1 MFLKSI
7 EIRGFKSFADKTE
20 LSFKKG
26 VTAVV
31 GPNGSGKSNISD
43 AIRWVL
49 GEQSVK
55 TLRGG
60 KMEDVIFAGTQ
71 FRKPVG
77 LAQVSLTLDNSEGEL
92 PIDYSDVI
100 ISRRLY
106 RNGDSEYLINNNSC
120 RLKDVQELF
129 MDTGIGKEG
138 YSIIGQ
144 GKIDAILSGKPDER
158 RALLEEAAGIVKFKT
173 RKLESEKKL
182 QSTEQNLVRLNDILV
197 GMEERIGPLEI
208 DSKKAKEFLELSNE
222 QKGLEISLIIH
233 SIANLIE
240 KIREYENE
248 LHKSEGIKNDLAG
261 EREDLK
267 KSLQQINAQLEAE
280 EHSFS
285 EEKNRFYNYKE
296 LIQKLQGEIVVLE
309 ERINNAENSLAKNGM
324 EIDLINKK
332 IDNIKEIKDGEML
345 ELESL
350 NKEKKA
356 YENQINDLEKKIYDF
371 NSENLII
378 EENNK
383 NFRALSIE
391 ILRNIAKCNNEKTS
405 LKSDMDNLEGKVF
418 SLNEQSSN
426 YKNNININKTTTIL
440 LEEENHKA
448 YCDINIMN
456 EKIKENKKTKNILLN
471 EINKMEAS
479 LKTQSAQIN
488 KFEANHN
495 MLMNLEKDYEGYNKS
510 VKSLMHHID
519 ENKITYAKGK
529 VFVLGEIIEVEKK
542 FEVAI
547 DIALGA
553 AVSNIIASDEVMA
566 KNLITYLKE
575 KNLGRATFLP
585 LSIIQGKKLNL
596 NTNITSSKGFL
607 GIASDII
614 SYDKKYE
621 KAVTSI
627 LGRTII
633 CDTMN
638 NALNIAKYTNHSYKI
653 VTLDGEVMNPG
664 GSMTGGSIYKKAT
677 NVIGRKREIK
687 ELEEKIQALSKNQDS
702 LEKSLND
709 KKLQFKSLDDEF
721 LNLRDEIHHKNIE
734 VTKIQE
740 RILALNSE
748 NKKLED
754 SIITSER
761 ERSLIEKKILELKS
775 KLEGKNKEL
784 QDLEES
790 EEKNKENIK
799 ISEIKREELT
809 KNLESQKEEFTK
821 LKIEKAQL
829 DEVILSKEA
838 NVQRNLRD
846 LKEAINK
853 SREIQKELSEGNSIK
868 SESLS
873 LIDKKKNE
881 IVEYEDKLKEL
892 EADFET
898 YEKKRIVLKESITKF
913 NANLEDINSLIRK
926 NEEEI
931 NKLGI
936 NKAKY
941 EIEMQGYLT
950 KLNEDMNLTLA
961 EAEDLAESDIDVQVT
976 KSRISTLKGKISS
989 LGNVNLGAIE
999 EYKEVSAKYEFMC
1012 IQREDLEKSK
1022 KELLNVIDEMTA
1034 KMKEM
1039 FNENFQKLREYFSET
1054 FKELFKGGRADLI
1067 LGEGDELSANI
1078 EINVEPPGKKLQNI
1092 NLMSGG
1098 EKVLSAIALLF
1109 AILKMKPTPFCILD
1123 EIEAALDDANVFRY
1137 ASFLKEFSNNIQ
1149 FIVITHRK
1157 GTMEASDVLY
1167 GVTMEEKG
1175 VSKIISVDLS
1185 A

>member
-92 PIDYSDVI
+92 PLDYSDVT

-182 QSTEQNLVRLNDILV
+182 QSTEQNLVRLDDILL
-197 GMEERIGPLEI
+197 GMEERLEPLEI

-222 QKGLEISLIIH
+222 QRGLEISLIIH
-233 SIANLIE
+233 SICQLSE
-240 KIREYENE
+240 KIKAYENE
-248 LHKSEGIKNDLAG
+248 LNKSEDEKNNLAV
-261 EREDLK
+261 ENEKLK
-267 KSLQQINAQLEAE
+267 KSLQEINYELERE
-280 EHSFS
+280 EHSFG
-285 EEKNRFYNYKE
+285 EEKNKFYEFKE
-296 LIQKLQGEIVVLE
+296 LIQKLNGDIVVLE
-309 ERINNAENSLAKNGM
+309 ERINNAENSLAKNKL
-324 EIDLINKK
+324 EIEVVDEK
-332 IDNIKEIKDGEML
+332 IIKLREIEKGDRIELDSLL
-345 ELESL
+345 E
-350 NKEKKA
+350 EKKN
-356 YENQINDLEKKIYDF
+356 YESKICDLEKEIYDF
-371 NSENLII
+371 NSESTAL
-378 EENNK
+378 EEDSK
-383 NFRALSIE
+383 NFRELSIE

-405 LKSDMDNLEGKVF
+405 LKSDIDNLNSKAL
-418 SLNEQSSN
+418 SLREQNDN
-426 YKNNININKTTTIL
+426 YKNNLEINNTTSLL
-440 LEEENHKA
+440 LEEEKNKT
-448 YCDINIMN
+448 YSDINLMN
-456 EKIKENKKTKNILLN
+456 EKVKENKKLKNSLLN
-471 EINKMEAS
+471 EISNMEVS

-495 MLMNLEKDYEGYNKS
+495 MLVNLERDYEGYNKS
-510 VKSLMHHID
+510 VKSLMHHIE
-519 ENKITYAKGK
+519 ENKINSAKGK
-529 VFVLGEIIEVEKK
+529 VFVLGEILEVEKK

-553 AVSNIIASDEVMA
+553 AVSNIITSDEVMA
-566 KNLITYLKE
+566 KNLINYLKE

-596 NTNITSSKGFL
+596 NSNITSLKGFL
-607 GIASDII
+607 GIASDVVK
-614 SYDKKYE
+614 YNNLYE
-621 KAVTSI
+621 KAITSV

-633 CDTMN
+633 CDNMN
-638 NALNIAKYTNHSYKI
+638 TALNIAKYTNHSYKI

-677 NVIGRKREIK
+677 NVLGRKREIK
-687 ELEEKIQALSKNQDS
+687 ELEEKIQALSKDQDR

-709 KKLQFKSLDDEF
+709 KKLQFKALDDEF
-721 LNLRDEIHHKNIE
+721 LNLRDDIHHKNIE

-740 RILALNSE
+740 RILSLSNE
-748 NKKLED
+748 NKKLQD
-754 SIITSER
+754 NIITSDR
-761 ERSLIEKKILELKS
+761 ESRIIEKKIIELKS
-775 KLEGKNKEL
+775 KLDEKEKEL
-784 QDLEES
+784 KCLENS
-790 EEKNKENIK
+790 EEKNKKDI
-799 ISEIKREELT
+799 ILADAKRQELI
-809 KNLESQKEEFTK
+809 KNLESQKEIFTK

-829 DEVILSKEA
+829 DEVISSKKSNA
-838 NVQRNLRD
+838 NRNLSD
-846 LKEAINK
+846 LKEAISK
-853 SREIQKELSEGNSIK
+853 SFEIKKEISEGDFIK
-868 SESLS
+868 SESSS
-873 LIDKKKNE
+873 LIEKKKSE
-881 IVEYEDKLKEL
+881 ISDYEKKIKEL
-892 EADFET
+892 ESAFES
-898 YEKKRIVLKESITKF
+898 YEKKRFSLKESINRFT
-913 NANLEDINSLIRK
+913 ANLEDINSLIRK

-931 NKLGI
+931 SKLGI
-936 NKAKY
+936 TKAKY

-961 EAEDLAESDIDVQVT
+961 EAEDLAEKDIDVQMT
-976 KSRISTLKGKISS
+976 KSRISALKGKISS

-999 EYKEVSAKYEFMC
+999 EYKEVSSKYEFMC
-1012 IQREDLEKSK
+1012 LQREDLEKSK
-1022 KELLNVIDEMTA
+1022 KELLNVIEEMTS
-1034 KMKEM
+1034 KMKDM
-1039 FNENFQKLREYFSET
+1039 FNENFQKLREYFNET
-1054 FKELFKGGRADLI
+1054 FRELFKGGRADLI

-1137 ASFLKEFSNNIQ
+1137 ASFLKEFSSNIQ

-1157 GTMEASDVLY
+1157 GTMEASDVMY

>member
-92 PIDYSDVI
+92 PLDYSDVT

-182 QSTEQNLVRLNDILV
+182 QSTEQNLVRLDDILL
-197 GMEERIGPLEI
+197 GMEERLEPLEI

-222 QKGLEISLIIH
+222 QRGLEISLIIH
-233 SIANLIE
+233 SICQLSE
-240 KIREYENE
+240 KIKAYENE
-248 LHKSEGIKNDLAG
+248 LNKSEDEKNNLAV
-261 EREDLK
+261 ENEKLK
-267 KSLQQINAQLEAE
+267 KSLQEINYELERE
-280 EHSFS
+280 EHSFG
-285 EEKNRFYNYKE
+285 EEKNKFYEFKE
-296 LIQKLQGEIVVLE
+296 LIQKLNGDIVVLE
-309 ERINNAENSLAKNGM
+309 ERINNAENSLAKNKL
-324 EIDLINKK
+324 EIEVVDEK
-332 IDNIKEIKDGEML
+332 IIKLREIEKGDRIELDSLL
-345 ELESL
+345 E
-350 NKEKKA
+350 EKKN
-356 YENQINDLEKKIYDF
+356 YESKICDLEKEIYDF
-371 NSENLII
+371 NSESTAL
-378 EENNK
+378 EEDSK
-383 NFRALSIE
+383 NFRELSIE

-405 LKSDMDNLEGKVF
+405 LKSDIDNLNSKAL
-418 SLNEQSSN
+418 SLREQNDN
-426 YKNNININKTTTIL
+426 YKNNLEINNTTSLL
-440 LEEENHKA
+440 LEEEKNKT
-448 YCDINIMN
+448 YSDINLMN
-456 EKIKENKKTKNILLN
+456 EKVKENKKLKNSLLN
-471 EINKMEAS
+471 EISNMEVS

-495 MLMNLEKDYEGYNKS
+495 MLVNLERDYEGYNKS
-510 VKSLMHHID
+510 VKSLMHHIE
-519 ENKITYAKGK
+519 ENKINSAKGK
-529 VFVLGEIIEVEKK
+529 VFVLGEILEVEKR

-553 AVSNIIASDEVMA
+553 AVSNIITSDEVMA
-566 KNLITYLKE
+566 KNLINYLKE

-596 NTNITSSKGFL
+596 NSNITSLKGFL
-607 GIASDII
+607 GIASDVVK
-614 SYDKKYE
+614 YNNLYE
-621 KAVTSI
+621 KAITSV

-633 CDTMN
+633 CDNMN
-638 NALNIAKYTNHSYKI
+638 TALNIAKYTNHSYKI

-677 NVIGRKREIK
+677 NVLGRKREIK
-687 ELEEKIQALSKNQDS
+687 ELEEKIQALSKDQDR

-709 KKLQFKSLDDEF
+709 KKLQFKALDDEF
-721 LNLRDEIHHKNIE
+721 LNLRDDIHHKNIE

-740 RILALNSE
+740 RILSLSNE
-748 NKKLED
+748 NKKLQD
-754 SIITSER
+754 NIITSDR
-761 ERSLIEKKILELKS
+761 ESRIIEKKIIELKS
-775 KLEGKNKEL
+775 KLDEKEKEL
-784 QDLEES
+784 KCLENS
-790 EEKNKENIK
+790 EEKNKKDI
-799 ISEIKREELT
+799 ILADAKRQELI
-809 KNLESQKEEFTK
+809 KNLESQKEIFTK

-829 DEVILSKEA
+829 DEVISSKKSNA
-838 NVQRNLRD
+838 NRNLSD
-846 LKEAINK
+846 LKEAISK
-853 SREIQKELSEGNSIK
+853 SCEIKKEISEGDFIK
-868 SESLS
+868 SESSS
-873 LIDKKKNE
+873 LIEKKKSE
-881 IVEYEDKLKEL
+881 ISDYEKKIKEL
-892 EADFET
+892 ESAFES
-898 YEKKRIVLKESITKF
+898 YEKKRFSLKESINRFT
-913 NANLEDINSLIRK
+913 ANLEDINSLIRK

-931 NKLGI
+931 SKLGI
-936 NKAKY
+936 TKAKY

-961 EAEDLAESDIDVQVT
+961 EAEDLAEKDIDVQMT
-976 KSRISTLKGKISS
+976 KSRISALKGKISS

-999 EYKEVSAKYEFMC
+999 EYKEVSSKYEFMC
-1012 IQREDLEKSK
+1012 LQREDLEKSK
-1022 KELLNVIDEMTA
+1022 KELLNVIEEMTS
-1034 KMKEM
+1034 KMKDM
-1039 FNENFQKLREYFSET
+1039 FNENFQKLREYFNET
-1054 FKELFKGGRADLI
+1054 FRELFKGGRADLI

-1137 ASFLKEFSNNIQ
+1137 ASFLKEFSSNIQ

-1157 GTMEASDVLY
+1157 GTMEASDVMY

>member
-7 EIRGFKSFADKTE
+7 EIRGFKSFADKTQ

-77 LAQVSLTLDNSEGEL
+77 LAQVNLTLDNSQGEL
-92 PIDYSDVI
+92 PLDYSDVT

-182 QSTEQNLVRLNDILV
+182 QNTEQNLIRLNDILV
-197 GMEERIGPLEI
+197 GMEERIEPLEI
-208 DSKKAKEFLELSNE
+208 DSKKAKRFLELSNE
-222 QKGLEISLIIH
+222 QKDLEISVIIH
-233 SIANLIE
+233 SVDELKGKIKSFEDELNKNENIKNAFVEERE
-240 KIREYENE
+240 KI
-248 LHKSEGIKNDLAG
+248 
-261 EREDLK
+261 K
-267 KSLQQINAQLEAE
+267 KSLQETNTQLELE

-285 EEKNRFYNYKE
+285 KERNEFYQDKE
-296 LIQKLQGEIVVLE
+296 LIQKFQGDIVVLE
-309 ERINNAENSLAKNGM
+309 ERINNAENSLAKNKL
-324 EIDLINKK
+324 EIDLIDKK
-332 IDNIKEIKDGEML
+332 ILNLKETKDSEEA

-350 NKEKKA
+350 LNEKKR
-356 YENQINDLEKKIYDF
+356 YERQIQDLEKKISDF
-371 NSENLII
+371 DTKREFLEKS
-378 EENNK
+378 NK
-383 NFRALSIE
+383 NFRSLSIE
-391 ILRNIAKCNNEKTS
+391 ILRNIAKCNNEITA
-405 LKSDMDNLEGKVF
+405 LKSDIDNLGSKVI

-426 YKNNININKTTTIL
+426 YKNNININSTTIL
-440 LEEENHKA
+440 LLEQEKEKA
-448 YCDINIMN
+448 YLDINLMN
-456 EKIKENKKTKNILLN
+456 EKTKENKKTKNRLLN
-471 EINKMEAS
+471 EISKMEIS
-479 LKTQSAQIN
+479 LKSQTAQIN

-495 MLMNLEKDYEGYNKS
+495 MLINLEKDYEGYNKS
-510 VKSLMHHID
+510 VKSLMHHIE
-519 ENKITYAKGK
+519 ENKIGYVKDK
-529 VFVLGEIIEVEKK
+529 IFVLGEIIEVEKR

-547 DIALGA
+547 DISLGA
-553 AVSNIIASDEVMA
+553 AVSNIITSDEIMA
-566 KNLITYLKE
+566 KNLINYLKE

-585 LSIIQGKKLNL
+585 LSIIKGKKLNL
-596 NTNITSSKGFL
+596 NTNITSLRGFL
-607 GIASDII
+607 GIASDIVK
-614 SYDKKYE
+614 YDNIYE
-621 KAVTSI
+621 KAVTSV

-633 CDTMN
+633 CDTMDS
-638 NALNIAKYTNHSYKI
+638 ALNIAKYTNHSYKI
-653 VTLDGEVMNPG
+653 VTLDGEVINPG
-664 GSMTGGSIYKKAT
+664 GSMTGGSLYRKST
-677 NVIGRKREIK
+677 NVLGRKREIK
-687 ELEEKIQALSKNQDS
+687 ELEEKIQNLSKDQEG
-702 LEKSLND
+702 LEKSLSD
-709 KKLQFKSLDDEF
+709 KKSNFKFLDDEF

-740 RILALNSE
+740 RILSLNNE

-754 SIITSER
+754 NTTTSDREANFVEQKII
-761 ERSLIEKKILELKS
+761 ELKS
-775 KLEGKNKEL
+775 KMNKKEKEL
-784 QDLEES
+784 KDLENS
-790 EEKNKENIK
+790 EEKNKNDIK
-799 ISEIKREELT
+799 LSEIKKDELA
-809 KNLESQKEEFTK
+809 KDIENQKEKFTK

-829 DEVILSKEA
+829 DESFLAKKA
-838 NVQRNLRD
+838 NAERNLRD
-846 LKEAINK
+846 LRESTNK
-853 SREIQKELSEGNSIK
+853 STEIKNEITESSSIK
-868 SESLS
+868 SDSLNS
-873 LIDKKKNE
+873 IDKKKAH
-881 IVEYEDKLKEL
+881 ILEYENKIKTL

-898 YEKKRIVLKESITKF
+898 YDKKKIILKENIERF
-913 NANLEDINSLIRK
+913 NAKLEDVNSLMKK

-931 NKLGI
+931 NKIGI
-936 NKAKY
+936 TNAKY
-941 EIEMQGYLT
+941 EIEMEGYFK

-961 EAEDLAESDIDVQVT
+961 EAEDLAKKDIDVEAC
-976 KSRISTLKGKISS
+976 KNRISTLKDKISL

-999 EYKEVSAKYEFMC
+999 EYKELSSKFEFMSS
-1012 IQREDLEKSK
+1012 QKEDLEKSK
-1022 KELLNVIDEMTA
+1022 KELLSVIDEMTS

-1039 FNENFQKLREYFSET
+1039 FNENFQKLREYFNET
-1054 FKELFKGGRADLI
+1054 FKKLFKGGRADLI
-1067 LGEGDELSANI
+1067 LCEGDELSANI

-1157 GTMEASDVLY
+1157 GTMEASDILY

>member
-92 PIDYSDVI
+92 PLDYSDVT

-182 QSTEQNLVRLNDILV
+182 QSTEQNLVRLDDILL
-197 GMEERIGPLEI
+197 GMEERLEPLEI

-222 QKGLEISLIIH
+222 QRGLEISLIIH
-233 SIANLIE
+233 SICQLSE
-240 KIREYENE
+240 KIKAYENE
-248 LHKSEGIKNDLAG
+248 LNKSEDEKNNLAV
-261 EREDLK
+261 ENEKLK
-267 KSLQQINAQLEAE
+267 KSLQEINYELERE
-280 EHSFS
+280 EHSFG
-285 EEKNRFYNYKE
+285 EEKNKFYEFKE
-296 LIQKLQGEIVVLE
+296 LIQKLNGDIVVLE
-309 ERINNAENSLAKNGM
+309 ERINNAENSLAKNKL
-324 EIDLINKK
+324 EIEVIDEK
-332 IDNIKEIKDGEML
+332 IIKLREIEKGDRIELDSLL
-345 ELESL
+345 E
-350 NKEKKA
+350 EKKN
-356 YENQINDLEKKIYDF
+356 YESKICDLEKEIYDF
-371 NSENLII
+371 NSESTAL
-378 EENNK
+378 EEDSK
-383 NFRALSIE
+383 NFRELSIE

-405 LKSDMDNLEGKVF
+405 LKSDIDNLNSKAL
-418 SLNEQSSN
+418 SLREQNDN
-426 YKNNININKTTTIL
+426 YKNNLEINNTTSLL
-440 LEEENHKA
+440 LEEEKNKT
-448 YCDINIMN
+448 YSDINLMN
-456 EKIKENKKTKNILLN
+456 EKVKENKKLKNSLLN
-471 EINKMEAS
+471 EISNMEVS

-495 MLMNLEKDYEGYNKS
+495 MLVNLERDYEGYNKS
-510 VKSLMHHID
+510 VKSLMHHIE
-519 ENKITYAKGK
+519 ENKINSAKGK
-529 VFVLGEIIEVEKK
+529 VFVLGEILEVEKK

-553 AVSNIIASDEVMA
+553 AVSNIITSDEVMA
-566 KNLITYLKE
+566 KNLINYLKE

-596 NTNITSSKGFL
+596 NSNITSLKGFL
-607 GIASDII
+607 GIASDVVK
-614 SYDKKYE
+614 YNNLYE
-621 KAVTSI
+621 KAITSV

-633 CDTMN
+633 CDNMN
-638 NALNIAKYTNHSYKI
+638 TALNIAKYTNHSYKI

-677 NVIGRKREIK
+677 NVLGRKREIK
-687 ELEEKIQALSKNQDS
+687 ELEEKIQALSKDQDR

-709 KKLQFKSLDDEF
+709 KKLQFKALDDEF
-721 LNLRDEIHHKNIE
+721 LNLRDDIHHKNIE

-740 RILALNSE
+740 RILSLSNE
-748 NKKLED
+748 NKKLQD
-754 SIITSER
+754 NIITSDR
-761 ERSLIEKKILELKS
+761 ESRIIEKKIIELKS
-775 KLEGKNKEL
+775 KLDEKEKEL
-784 QDLEES
+784 KCLENS
-790 EEKNKENIK
+790 EEKNKKDI
-799 ISEIKREELT
+799 ILADAKRQELI
-809 KNLESQKEEFTK
+809 KNLESQKEIFTK

-829 DEVILSKEA
+829 DEVISSKKSNA
-838 NVQRNLRD
+838 NRNLSD
-846 LKEAINK
+846 LKEAISK
-853 SREIQKELSEGNSIK
+853 SCEIKKEISEGDFIK
-868 SESLS
+868 SESSS
-873 LIDKKKNE
+873 LIEKKKSE
-881 IVEYEDKLKEL
+881 ISDYEKKIKEL
-892 EADFET
+892 ESAFES
-898 YEKKRIVLKESITKF
+898 YEKKRFSLKESINRFT
-913 NANLEDINSLIRK
+913 ANLEDINSLIRK

-931 NKLGI
+931 SKLGI
-936 NKAKY
+936 TKAKY

-961 EAEDLAESDIDVQVT
+961 EAEDLAEKDIDVQMT
-976 KSRISTLKGKISS
+976 KSRISALKGKISS

-999 EYKEVSAKYEFMC
+999 EYKEVSSKYEYMC
-1012 IQREDLEKSK
+1012 LQREDLEKSK
-1022 KELLNVIDEMTA
+1022 KELLNVIEEMTS
-1034 KMKEM
+1034 KMKDM
-1039 FNENFQKLREYFSET
+1039 FNENFQKLREYFNET
-1054 FKELFKGGRADLI
+1054 FRELFKGGRADLI

-1137 ASFLKEFSNNIQ
+1137 ASFLKEFSSNIQ

-1157 GTMEASDVLY
+1157 GTMEASDVMY

>member
-92 PIDYSDVI
+92 PLDYSDVT

-158 RALLEEAAGIVKFKT
+158 RALLEEAAGIVKFKS

-182 QSTEQNLVRLNDILV
+182 QSTEQNLVRLDDIILA
-197 GMEERIGPLEI
+197 MEERLEPLEI

-222 QKGLEISLIIH
+222 QRGLEISLIIH
-233 SIANLIE
+233 SISQLSERIKA
-240 KIREYENE
+240 YENE
-248 LHKSEGIKNDLAG
+248 LNKSEDEKKHLS
-261 EREDLK
+261 EDSEKLK
-267 KSLQQINAQLEAE
+267 KSLQEINAEIEIE

-285 EEKNRFYNYKE
+285 EEKNKFYEFKE
-296 LIQKLQGEIVVLE
+296 LIQKLNGDIVVLE
-309 ERINNAENSLAKNGM
+309 ERINNAENSLAKNNL
-324 EIDLINKK
+324 EIEVIEEK
-332 IDNIKEIKDGEML
+332 IAQLKEIEKGDRIEI
-345 ELESL
+345 ESL
-350 NKEKKA
+350 LEEKKS
-356 YENQINDLEKKIYDF
+356 YESKICDLEKKIYDF
-371 NSENLII
+371 NKESTIL
-378 EENNK
+378 EEDSK
-383 NFRALSIE
+383 NFRELSIE

-405 LKSDMDNLEGKVF
+405 LKSDIDNLDSKVL
-418 SLNEQSSN
+418 SLREQSDN
-426 YKNNININKTTTIL
+426 YKNNLEINKTTTLL
-440 LEEENHKA
+440 LEEEKDKT
-448 YCDINIMN
+448 YSDINLMN
-456 EKIKENKKTKNILLN
+456 EKVKENKKLKNSLLN
-471 EINKMEAS
+471 EISNMEGN

-495 MLMNLEKDYEGYNKS
+495 MLMNLERDYEGYNKS
-510 VKSLMHHID
+510 VKNLMQHIE
-519 ENKITYAKGK
+519 ENKIGSAKGK
-529 VFVLGEIIEVEKK
+529 VFVLGEILEVEKK

-553 AVSNIIASDEVMA
+553 AVSNIITSDELMA
-566 KNLITYLKE
+566 KNLINYLKE

-596 NTNITSSKGFL
+596 NSNITSLKGFL
-607 GIASDII
+607 GIASDVVN
-614 SYDKKYE
+614 YNKLYE
-621 KAVTSI
+621 KAITSV

-638 NALNIAKYTNHSYKI
+638 TALNIAKYTNHSYKI
-653 VTLDGEVMNPG
+653 VTLDGEVINPG

-677 NVIGRKREIK
+677 NVLGRKREIK
-687 ELEEKIQALSKNQDS
+687 ELEEKIQALLKKQYT
-702 LEKSLND
+702 LEKSLED
-709 KKLQFKSLDDEF
+709 KKREFKALDDEF
-721 LNLRDEIHHKNIE
+721 LNLRDDIHHKNIE
-734 VTKIQE
+734 MTKIQE
-740 RILALNSE
+740 RILSLRNE

-754 SIITSER
+754 NIVTSDR
-761 ERSLIEKKILELKS
+761 ESRIIEKKIIELKN
-775 KLEGKNKEL
+775 KLDEKEKEL
-784 QDLEES
+784 KHLENS
-790 EEKNKENIK
+790 EEKNKKDIILADEK
-799 ISEIKREELT
+799 KQELI
-809 KNLESQKEEFTK
+809 KNLESEKEVFTK

-829 DEVILSKEA
+829 DEVISAKKSNA
-838 NVQRNLRD
+838 NRNLSD

-853 SREIQKELSEGNSIK
+853 SSEIKKEISESDLIK
-868 SESLS
+868 SESS
-873 LIDKKKNE
+873 AFIEKKKSD
-881 IVEYEDKLKEL
+881 ILDYENKIKEL
-892 EADFET
+892 ESAFES
-898 YEKKRIVLKESITKF
+898 YEKKRFSLKESLSKF
-913 NANLEDINSLIRK
+913 TDNLEDINSLIRK

-931 NKLGI
+931 SKLGI
-936 NKAKY
+936 AKAKY

-961 EAEDLAESDIDVQVT
+961 EAEDLAERDIDVQGT
-976 KSRISTLKGKISS
+976 KTRISALKGKISS

-999 EYKEVSAKYEFMC
+999 EYKEVSSKYEFMC
-1012 IQREDLEKSK
+1012 LQREDLEKSK
-1022 KELLNVIDEMTA
+1022 KELLNVIEEMTC
-1034 KMKEM
+1034 KMKDM
-1039 FNENFQKLREYFSET
+1039 FNENFQKLREYFNET
-1054 FKELFKGGRADLI
+1054 FRELFKGGRADLI

-1137 ASFLKEFSNNIQ
+1137 ASFLKEFSSNIQ

-1157 GTMEASDVLY
+1157 GTMEASDVMY